1 MRVWLTAAGAV
12 AVLAASDAYTASNGV
27 AGAAAGAGSGSIS
40 GYAISD
46 VHYELDGAAVSAV
59 SFSLDPPEARTVR
72 VRLSSTGSWFPCTV
86 AAGVASCALG
96 AVAVG
101 ELERLVVV
109 AAG

>member
-1 MRVWLTAAGAV
+1 MKVWLTAACAV

-27 AGAAAGAGSGSIS
+27 AGTAAGAGNGSIS
-40 GYAISD
+40 GYAISE
-46 VHYELDGAAVSAV
+46 VHYELDGATVSAV
-59 SFSLDPPEARTVR
+59 SFSLDPPEARIAR
-72 VRLSSTGSWFPCTV
+72 VRLSPAGAWFPCTI

-96 AVAVG
+96 GVAVT